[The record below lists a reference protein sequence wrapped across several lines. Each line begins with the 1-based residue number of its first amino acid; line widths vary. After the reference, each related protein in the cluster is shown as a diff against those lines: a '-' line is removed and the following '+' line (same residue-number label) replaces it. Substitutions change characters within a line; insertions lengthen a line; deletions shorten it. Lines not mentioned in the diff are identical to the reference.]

1 MCTHQ
6 YLSTQHQDA
15 GQIYVHCAHTG
26 QSILFKW
33 WFSLPKDAFN
43 SANNALALQRMH
55 LSLIKYLPY
64 LFCSKVISL
73 TLLMTTTQE
82 KTLTKLLNGT
92 SHLMKT
98 SLPTTPNLS
107 RTKISYWSDT
117 AEKCLHDLNSY
128 WNLENHYLRVC
139 TWKNIWKQIIF
150 KIDLI
155 CLIYYFLNT
164 EIFNF
169 LLFVCFTWFHLVSQ
183 IISIPKSINELLN
196 NQGSDRAENLGY

>member
-1 MCTHQ
+1 MFIV
-6 YLSTQHQDA
+6 LTQD
-15 GQIYVHCAHTG
+15 
-26 QSILFKW
+26 SILSKW

-43 SANNALALQRMH
+43 AANDALALQGMH

-98 SLPTTPNLS
+98 SLPTTPKLS

-117 AEKCLHDLNSY
+117 AEKCLHDLNSC
-128 WNLENHYLRVC
+128 WNLENHYLKVC

-155 CLIYYFLNT
+155 CLIYYLLNKDK
-164 EIFNF
+164 FNF
-169 LLFVCFTWFHLVSQ
+169 LLFVWFIWFHLADY
-183 IISIPKSINELLN
+183 INPKIN
-196 NQGSDRAENLGY
+196 